1 MFGCSIMLAF
11 FYFIAIPT
19 VIRSRLTTDTSAMS
33 SLSGKKAQVVE
44 VLNEQQVLVKL
55 GLKQIVVNKNKDRSL
70 KEMQDVIL
78 SEEDGKLSI

>member
-1 MFGCSIMLAF
+1 
-11 FYFIAIPT
+11 
-19 VIRSRLTTDTSAMS
+19 MS

-70 KEMQDVIL
+70 KETQDVIL